1 MRYRGPY
8 SIEPIAD
15 HEAGAGSSRKRP
27 GSFHRVLS
35 RESRPGGAISPGLGI
50 ASLRMVSE
58 PPRVRWRRVL
68 CPQGLG
74 VLLVCPI
81 GEVGPGAIA
90 LVWSR
95 VRTSSTVLELTPS
108 IWLAV
113 RGPWRSARVTR
124 GYGSTCRMGR
134 GQLIT
139 SAEFR
144 GLRTSWASVATI
156 LSERV
161 VYR

>member
-124 GYGSTCRMGR
+124 GYGSSWIFELDLTC
-134 GQLIT
+134 T
-139 SAEFR
+139 NAFR
-144 GLRTSWASVATI
+144 RVQHPAFSLGSWCPGSHSRAG
-156 LSERV
+156 
-161 VYR
+161 